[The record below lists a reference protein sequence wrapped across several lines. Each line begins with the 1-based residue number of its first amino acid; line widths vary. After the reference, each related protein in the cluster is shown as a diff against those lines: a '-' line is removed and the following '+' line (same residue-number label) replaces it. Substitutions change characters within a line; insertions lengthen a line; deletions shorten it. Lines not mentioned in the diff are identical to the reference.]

1 MQCLEYG
8 NIVSN
13 ISLLLNIYLAQEN
26 KSMQGLSKISFLN
39 PFRILLYRQLFLS
52 FITRHFIP
60 SPLSSTPT
68 LDGKTKLLN
77 NLFFICPLEEHW
89 LSASPPHSSHH
100 VSISGLGQGAAT
112 EGAGKAHTIFCS
124 GNLRSST
131 VNKQTEADGHHIALV
146 SGGNL
151 NFANSM
157 HPTHKQPQKMTSP
170 AEAAAAGLMH
180 H

>member
-1 MQCLEYG
+1 
-8 NIVSN
+8 
-13 ISLLLNIYLAQEN
+13 
-26 KSMQGLSKISFLN
+26 MQGLSKITLLN
-39 PFRILLYRQLFLS
+39 PFRILLYKQLFLS
-52 FITRHFIP
+52 FGTRHFIP

-68 LDGKTKLLN
+68 LDGKTKVLK

-89 LSASPPHSSHH
+89 LSVSPPHSPHH
-100 VSISGLGQGAAT
+100 VSVSGLGQGAAT
-112 EGAGKAHTIFCS
+112 EGAGKAHTIFLLWEYQKQHS
-124 GNLRSST
+124 KYIDRSCES
-131 VNKQTEADGHHIALV
+131 NGHHIALL

-151 NFANSM
+151 NFASSM